1 MLSNCGVE
9 EDFLEALGSSC
20 KVFKAVNPKGNQSW
34 IFITE
39 TDAEPEARIFWL
51 PGANNRLI

>member
-1 MLSNCGVE
+1 MLLNCGVE

-51 PGANNRLI
+51 PDEQS